1 MRNQINA
8 LFLNHCEPF
17 PKLPTTMK
25 LSQFT
30 TTISVFYTLLFFAPL
45 SAQEQTLSL
54 KDAMKLAVE
63 RNPTFRN
70 ALVDEQISTE
80 KANEAGTRYYPRLT
94 GTLDGRYNTQLPTS
108 IIPGRVFN
116 ERLGDTLLK
125 TQFGTNWNMTAA
137 LDLTQPILDL
147 SISAEVAAA
156 KASQNLAS
164 ANTEKAKNDLKL
176 TIARAYYTVL
186 LNQEK
191 LRQAEANLVR
201 IENFYNDVQAKFQNA
216 NALKTDRSKAYLNF
230 SNAALT
236 LKKVQDAVR
245 ISLANLASQLNWEGS
260 PENLRL
266 TDRLDALFSADTTF
280 VNRSLNGALE
290 SRADAK
296 AELAQREVN
305 VQNLARLR
313 NQNLPTVSGYGY
325 LGTQGLT
332 NDLSKLVF
340 YPLSYLGVR
349 VSVPLAD
356 WFTRTPALQQQAYQL
371 DKSENN
377 LRNLR
382 QTTTYELLNT
392 QSTLKNAYSSIR
404 IQKENVA
411 IAEEVVATATSR
423 FKQGQ
428 AAQQE
433 VLEAESTL
441 RDTQLNYLQA
451 LYDALVAKLDW
462 EKANGM
468 L

>member
-1 MRNQINA
+1 
-8 LFLNHCEPF
+8 
-17 PKLPTTMK
+17 MK
-25 LSQFT
+25 ISSFT
-30 TTISVFYTLLFFAPL
+30 TIVSVFCTLSFFAPL
-45 SAQEQTLSL
+45 SAQEQALSL
-54 KDAMKLAVE
+54 KDAVKLAVE

-80 KANEAGTRYYPRLT
+80 KTNESGTRYYPRIS
-94 GTLDGRYNTQLPTS
+94 GTIDGRYNTQLSTS

-176 TIARAYYTVL
+176 TVTRAYYTVL

-230 SNAALT
+230 SNAALAR
-236 LKKVQDAVR
+236 KKAQDAVR

-260 PENLRL
+260 PDNIRL
-266 TDRLDALFSADTTF
+266 TDRLDALFSADSTF
-280 VNRSLNGALE
+280 TNRSLDGALE
-290 SRADAK
+290 ARADAK

-340 YPLSYLGVR
+340 YPISYLGVR

-392 QSTLKNAYSSIR
+392 QSALKNAYSSIR

-441 RDTQLNYLQA
+441 RDTQLNYFQA

>member
-1 MRNQINA
+1 
-8 LFLNHCEPF
+8 
-17 PKLPTTMK
+17 MK
-25 LSQFT
+25 LSSCL
-30 TTISVFYTLLFFAPL
+30 TIVGVFCTLFFITSL

-54 KDAMKLAVE
+54 KDAVKLAIE

-108 IIPGRVFN
+108 IIPGRAFS
-116 ERLGDTLLK
+116 ERLGDSLIK

-137 LDLTQPILDL
+137 LDLTQPILDM

-176 TIARAYYTVL
+176 TITRAYYTVL

-201 IENFYNDVQAKFQNA
+201 IENFYQDVQAKFQNA

-230 SNAALT
+230 SNAALA
-236 LKKVQDAVR
+236 LKKAQDAVR

-260 PENLRL
+260 PDNIRL
-266 TDRLDALFSADTTF
+266 TDRLDALFSADTSF
-280 VNRSLNGALE
+280 VNRSLDGALDA
-290 SRADAK
+290 RADAK

-313 NQNLPTVSGYGY
+313 NQNLPTLSGYGY

-332 NDLSKLVF
+332 NDLSKLEF
-340 YPLSYLGVR
+340 FPLSYLGVR

-392 QSTLKNAYSSIR
+392 QSALKNAYSSIR

-462 EKANGM
+462 EIANGM

>member
-1 MRNQINA
+1 
-8 LFLNHCEPF
+8 
-17 PKLPTTMK
+17 MK
-25 LSQFT
+25 PLSFVT
-30 TTISVFYTLLFFAPL
+30 LWSVFFTLISFTLISFIPL

-54 KDAMKLAVE
+54 NDAVKYALQH
-63 RNPTFRN
+63 NPTFRN
-70 ALVDEQISTE
+70 ALVDEQISAE
-80 KANEAGTRYYPRLT
+80 KANEAGTRYYPRIS

-108 IIPGRVFN
+108 IIPAKAFN
-116 ERLGDTLLK
+116 ELAGDSLIK

-137 LDLTQPILDL
+137 LDLTQPIIDL
-147 SISAEVAAA
+147 SISAEVNSA
-156 KASQNLAS
+156 KAAQSLAS
-164 ANTEKAKNDLKL
+164 ANTEKAKTDLKL

-201 IENFYNDVQAKFQNA
+201 NENFYKDVQSKFQNA

-230 SNAALT
+230 SNATLA
-236 LKKVQDAVR
+236 LKKAQDAVR
-245 ISLANLASQLNWEGS
+245 TSLANLASQLTWEGN
-260 PENLRL
+260 PENIRL
-266 TDRLDALFSADTTF
+266 SDRLDALFNADTTF
-280 VNRSLNGALE
+280 ANRSLDGALE
-290 SRADAK
+290 ARADAK

-313 NQNLPTVSGYGY
+313 NQNLPTLSGYGY

-332 NDLSKLVF
+332 NDLSKLEF
-340 YPLSYLGVR
+340 FPLSYLGVR

-356 WFTRTPALQQQAYQL
+356 WFTRTPALQQQAFQL

-377 LRNLR
+377 LRTIR
-382 QTTTYELLNT
+382 QTAAYELMNT
-392 QSTLKNAYSSIR
+392 QTTLKNSYSSIR
-404 IQKENVA
+404 IQKENIA

>member
-1 MRNQINA
+1 
-8 LFLNHCEPF
+8 
-17 PKLPTTMK
+17 
-25 LSQFT
+25 
-30 TTISVFYTLLFFAPL
+30 
-45 SAQEQTLSL
+45 
-54 KDAMKLAVE
+54 
-63 RNPTFRN
+63 
-70 ALVDEQISTE
+70 
-80 KANEAGTRYYPRLT
+80 
-94 GTLDGRYNTQLPTS
+94 
-108 IIPGRVFN
+108 
-116 ERLGDTLLK
+116 
-125 TQFGTNWNMTAA
+125 
-137 LDLTQPILDL
+137 
-147 SISAEVAAA
+147 
-156 KASQNLAS
+156 
-164 ANTEKAKNDLKL
+164 
-176 TIARAYYTVL
+176 
-186 LNQEK
+186 
-191 LRQAEANLVR
+191 
-201 IENFYNDVQAKFQNA
+201 
-216 NALKTDRSKAYLNF
+216 
-230 SNAALT
+230 
-236 LKKVQDAVR
+236 
-245 ISLANLASQLNWEGS
+245 
-260 PENLRL
+260 
-266 TDRLDALFSADTTF
+266 LDALFSADSTF
-280 VNRSLNGALE
+280 TNRSLDGALE
-290 SRADAK
+290 ARADAK

-356 WFTRTPALQQQAYQL
+356 WFTRTPALQQQAFQL

-392 QSTLKNAYSSIR
+392 QSALKNAYSSIR